1 VEKGRS
7 QVESMEIKSL
17 FKELYKNKKVLI
29 TGHTG
34 FKGSWLSLWLQE
46 LGADVCGY
54 SLSIPTNPSHFKLLD
69 LDIKT
74 VLGDI
79 RDAEK
84 LKQTFQEFQPE
95 IVFHLAAQPFVRTS
109 YKEPRYTYETN
120 VMGTV
125 NLFEAVRQTPS
136 VKVVVNITTDKCYEN
151 REWVYGYRENDP
163 MGGYDPYSNSKG
175 CSELITASYRNS
187 FFNPKNLGRT
197 HNVSLASV
205 RAGNV
210 IGGGDWGEDRLI
222 PDFVRALSQKET
234 LILRNPEATRPWQ
247 HVLEPLS
254 GYLKLGALMYQDGL
268 KYSSAWNF
276 GPKDSASLNVEEVVK
291 QSIKIWGS
299 GNYQVKPEKKM
310 HEAMLLKLDISK
322 VAHYLNWQPVY
333 DSKTTIKETIEWYKE
348 YYSGN
353 KNMKEYSIQQIKKYL
368 QNLC

>member
-1 VEKGRS
+1 
-7 QVESMEIKSL
+7 MKSL
-17 FKELYKNKKVLI
+17 FKDLYQNKKVLI

-34 FKGSWLSLWLQE
+34 FKGSWLTLWLKE
-46 LGADVCGY
+46 LGAEILGY
-54 SLSIPTNPSHFKLLD
+54 SLSIPTKPSHFELLG

-74 VLGDI
+74 VFGDI

-95 IVFHLAAQPFVRTS
+95 IVFHLAAQPFVRAS
-109 YKEPRYTYETN
+109 YKDPRYTYETN

-187 FFNPKNLGRT
+187 FFNAEDFGKT

-222 PDFVRALSQKET
+222 PDFARALSKSET
-234 LILRNPEATRPWQ
+234 LVLRNPQATRPWQ

-254 GYLKLGALMYQDGL
+254 GYLKLGSLMYQNGA
-268 KYSSAWNF
+268 KYSSGWNF
-276 GPKDSASLNVEEVVK
+276 GPQDSHHLTVEEIVK
-291 QSIKIWGS
+291 QSLKIWGS
-299 GNYQVKPEKKM
+299 GKYKVIPDKEL

-322 VAHYLNWQPVY
+322 AQYYLNWQPVY
-333 DSKTTIKETIEWYKE
+333 DSAQTIEESIKWYKE
-348 YYSGN
+348 YYSGHH
-353 KNMKEYSIQQIKKYL
+353 NMRAYSIKQIEDYIDKRNVKE
-368 QNLC
+368 N